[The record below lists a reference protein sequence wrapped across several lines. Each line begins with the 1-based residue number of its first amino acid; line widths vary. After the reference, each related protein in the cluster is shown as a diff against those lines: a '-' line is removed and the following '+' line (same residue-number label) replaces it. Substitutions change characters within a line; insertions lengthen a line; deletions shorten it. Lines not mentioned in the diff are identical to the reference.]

1 MRILLYI
8 ILLLPLLINSFD
20 ILSQKDFLLVEKFFT
35 SNLND
40 YKILDSID
48 DTYLK
53 NVLKKIAINEFLKRK
68 EFEKIV
74 DIEFE
79 LKEKYL
85 NILLKNQTDTSLLN
99 YFINRGIKI
108 QNYTVELNYAL
119 TDKQKIKSFVL
130 KYPVDKISIKFFKEN
145 PSSFDFNDS
154 IFILI
159 KNFSNENFFDLV
171 DTLNITPLEN
181 FFVIFK
187 KDDSLEIKNIINSN
201 FELFDRMEDKNFKIR
216 YSKFLNEQN
225 LKGNYIYFLGRY
237 YEKNKEYKKALEL
250 YRKVKDD
257 EAILRIIAILRNE
270 NIVEIYDSI
279 MRNYNGNDVNFLYH
293 KAKYLYNVDKKSSD
307 SIFEIVSRNFP
318 FSLYSVRS
326 FIHLKKKIE
335 FVDVKYSKDS
345 LLLKLFQLFAENGYS
360 TFLKD
365 YLNELYRENSVDRDY
380 LIYLF
385 DKFGFYNYSI
395 YYSENMIKSGKDYK
409 KYLKFLFPT
418 PYLDIFKKIGEEE
431 NIDHCLLL
439 ALAREE
445 SSFSKDA
452 ISSASAKG
460 IMQLMN
466 FVYDSFYKDKDYFD
480 EEKNIR
486 VGARHL
492 KNYLKE
498 FPDSP
503 SEALMAYNVGVN
515 TVKRWKRKYSD
526 WELFIESIPYLETK
540 NFVKKVL
547 RSYYFYKFVLKVS

>member
-1 MRILLYI
+1 MRILFYI
-8 ILLLPLLINSFD
+8 ILLLPLLINSFN
-20 ILSQKDFLLVEKFFT
+20 ILSQRDLLLVENFFA
-35 SNLND
+35 SELND
-40 YKILDSID
+40 YKMLDSIGD
-48 DTYLK
+48 IYLK

-79 LKEKYL
+79 LKETYL
-85 NILLKNQTDTSLLN
+85 NILLKNQTDTTILN
-99 YFINRGIKI
+99 YFNARGIKI
-108 QNYTVELNYAL
+108 QNYTLDLKYAL
-119 TDKQKIKSFVL
+119 TDKKNIKSFVL
-130 KYPVDKISIKFFKEN
+130 KYPMDKISIKFFKEN
-145 PSSFDFNDS
+145 PSLFDFNDS
-154 IFILI
+154 ILI
-159 KNFSNENFFDLV
+159 FKKNFLSENFFDLV
-171 DTLNITPLEN
+171 DTLRISTLEN

-187 KDDSLEIKNIINSN
+187 KDDTLEIKKVINSN
-201 FELFDRMEDKNFKIR
+201 FDLFDRIESKSFKIK

-237 YEKNKEYKKALEL
+237 YEKNREYKKALEL

-270 NIVEIYDSI
+270 NVVGIYDSI
-279 MRNYNGNDVNFLYH
+279 IRNYNGNDLNFLYH
-293 KAKYLYNVDKKSSD
+293 KAKYLYNVDKKISD
-307 SIFEIVSRNFP
+307 SIFEIVSKNFP

-326 FIHLKKKIE
+326 FIHLNKKIE
-335 FVDVKYSKDS
+335 FLDVKYSKDS

-360 TFLKD
+360 NFFKD
-365 YLNELYRENSVDRDY
+365 YLNELYKANTVDRDY

-395 YYSENMIKSGKDYK
+395 YYSENMIKSGKNYK

-418 PYLDIFKKIGEEE
+418 PYLDIFKKIGKEE
-431 NIDHCLLL
+431 DMDYSLLL

-460 IMQLMN
+460 IMQLMD
-466 FVYDSFYKDKDYFD
+466 FVYDSFYKDKDYFN

-486 VGARHL
+486 VGAKHL
-492 KNYLKE
+492 KSYLKE

-503 SEALMAYNVGVN
+503 VEAIMAYNGGVN